1 LARKRAGCR
10 AERRRPALADDI
22 FQVFIGPMFFV
33 AKVLVALGFR
43 RDLAEVLN
51 GGGDGVTERTR
62 MELKAQSPSAHSKQ
76 S

>member
-22 FQVFIGPMFFV
+22 FQAFIGPMFFV

-43 RDLAEVLN
+43 RDPR
-51 GGGDGVTERTR
+51 GGTERRRRRCDRTHTHGT
-62 MELKAQSPSAHSKQ
+62 ESPIAAGT
-76 S
+76 